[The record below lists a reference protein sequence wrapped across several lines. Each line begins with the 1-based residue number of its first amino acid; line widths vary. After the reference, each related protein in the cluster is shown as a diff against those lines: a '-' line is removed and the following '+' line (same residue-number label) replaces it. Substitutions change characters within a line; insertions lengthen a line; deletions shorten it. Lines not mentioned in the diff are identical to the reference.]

1 MKTTALHS
9 LLTLALYLLFVV
21 PVAAQD
27 NTLTEAR
34 IKSKVE
40 EMGLKFDVTETGNFK
55 FVFGLEGDRSQL
67 VFVRKKPSNY
77 LGSDFIQIYSPT
89 MKYASKSQ
97 IPREAMLELLAKN
110 GTYKLGWFELASDE
124 TTNAFYMSYKL
135 PISCTAVNLY
145 TILKEVAAEADK
157 TERQYTSLDDF

>member
-1 MKTTALHS
+1 MKTTVLHS
-9 LLTLALYLLFVV
+9 LMTLALCLLFLA

-40 EMGLKFDVTETGNFK
+40 EMGLKFEITETGNFK
-55 FVFGLEGDRSQL
+55 FVFGLEGERSQL
-67 VFVRKKPSNY
+67 VYVRKKPSTY
-77 LGSDFIQIYSPT
+77 LGSDYIHIFSPT

-110 GTYKLGWFELASDE
+110 GTYKLGWFELVSDE

-145 TILKEVAAEADK
+145 TILKEVAVEADK
-157 TERQYTSLDDF
+157 TEKLYTSLDDY